1 MNDTTTIIVY
11 RSKTE
16 QALDAWMWENGLL
29 FAGCLAFAIAFVAVL
44 LLLTKKRDY

>member
-1 MNDTTTIIVY
+1 MNKTEIIVY

-29 FAGCLAFAIAFVAVL
+29 FFGCIAFAVAFVTVL
-44 LLLTKKRDY
+44 LLLTRKKGY